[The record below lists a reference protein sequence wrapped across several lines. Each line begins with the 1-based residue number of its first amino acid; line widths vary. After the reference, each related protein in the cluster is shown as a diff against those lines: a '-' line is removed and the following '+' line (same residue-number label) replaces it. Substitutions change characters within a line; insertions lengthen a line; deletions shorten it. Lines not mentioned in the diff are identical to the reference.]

1 MALPHGR
8 PTGSTVQI
16 ALQGDL
22 METPHQTV
30 NFIHTL
36 DKHIILGYNIPINRT
51 NVLVAGGVTVERII
65 IHSDMNSC
73 YASIECSLN
82 PGLKGKP
89 VAVGGSVEDRHGII
103 LAKTAEAK
111 QFGVTTGEA
120 IWQAKR
126 KCPDLIVVP
135 PHFDIYAKYS
145 ALAREIYRRYTDRIE
160 PMGLDEAW
168 CDITGSILLFG
179 SVQNITDG
187 IRKAF
192 KEELGITVSIG
203 VSYNKIFAKLAS
215 DLAGI
220 DEVVTITKEDYK
232 DIVWPLGVGSIM
244 GVGRNT
250 EKKLKSY
257 GIHTVGELAKTD
269 SEWLRLTFGV
279 MGEEMWRYANGY
291 DNSRVMSDLYKRQ
304 VKSIGHGVTCREDL
318 TDNEEVW
325 LGFLKLSQ
333 DVSKRLKEEKLSATA
348 VQISVRDTMLM
359 TKQYQ
364 CEMRFPTQS
373 AMDIAKT
380 ALSLFVENYS
390 WLNNVRA
397 LSVRAINLTDEDAP
411 VQLDLTGEYQHR
423 EKQKCIDDTT
433 LALREKFGSYAV
445 FNCSMLMESKMPDMK
460 GKKSP
465 LPMKMYK

>member
-1 MALPHGR
+1 M
-8 PTGSTVQI
+8 
-16 ALQGDL
+16 
-22 METPHQTV
+22 
-30 NFIHTL
+30 
-36 DKHIILGYNIPINRT
+36 
-51 NVLVAGGVTVERII
+51 ERII

-82 PGLKGKP
+82 PELKDKP

-111 QFGVTTGEA
+111 KFGVATGEA
-120 IWQAKR
+120 IWQAQK

-145 ALAREIYRRYTDRIE
+145 ALARDIYRRYTDRIE

-179 SVQNITDG
+179 SVKNITDG

-203 VSYNKIFAKLAS
+203 VSYNKIFAKLGS

-220 DEVVTITKEDYK
+220 DEVVTITKDNFK
-232 DIVWPLGVGSIM
+232 DVVWPLNVSSIM
-244 GVGRNT
+244 GVGKKS
-250 EKKLKSY
+250 EKKLRNY
-257 GIHTVGELAKTD
+257 GINTVGDLAKTD
-269 SEWLRLTFGV
+269 SNWLRLTFGV
-279 MGEEMWRYANGY
+279 MGEEIWRYANGY
-291 DNSRVMSDLYKRQ
+291 DNSRVMPDNYKRE
-304 VKSIGHGVTCREDL
+304 VKSVGHGVTCREDL
-318 TDNEEVW
+318 KNNEEVW

-333 DVSKRLKEEKLSATA
+333 DVSKRIKNEKLSATA

-364 CEMRFPTQS
+364 CELGYPSQS

-380 ALSLFVENYS
+380 ALKLFEENYS
-390 WLNNVRA
+390 WVNNVRA
-397 LSVRAINLTDEDAP
+397 LSVRAINLIDEDTP
-411 VQLDLTGEYQHR
+411 LQLDLSGEYLIH

-433 LALREKFGSYAV
+433 LALREKFGCDAL
-445 FNCSMLMESKMPDMK
+445 FNCSILMENKMPDMK

-465 LPMKMYK
+465 LPIRMYK